1 MGSGGVLWKCVIRDS
16 ADALAYGTSTDTPVA
31 VKVAVFKRP
40 KSLPEESLQSAGREP
55 TSEAPTDDSDKWYH
69 EVQMMKRLSQHRN
82 CPYIVRLLGTT
93 VTTMT
98 GGLLR
103 TNICMEW
110 FPHDMSNFL
119 KLSTS
124 PPTQKDIA
132 LFARQICLGLD
143 YIHHEDIVHCDIK
156 PDNLLINQQG
166 NLVKIADF
174 GSAFPL
180 ALGTTQTYDCFA
192 GTPHYQAPEILLKE
206 DECGH
211 AVDLWALGCVVA
223 YLAISTNQLWINAE
237 ALNAQPGIQG
247 SLPYSER
254 STHRSIQMLSIVA
267 VLGLQSEN
275 FEQDNFFS
283 AENVTQIMDEECV
296 VPDKLITMAMRG
308 SFARAAEFRKLVTDE
323 IGSSGFD
330 FVSKCLQLRSEKR
343 FSAAEAMKHEYLRG

>member
-1 MGSGGVLWKCVIRDS
+1 MLHIGSGGVLWKCVIRDS

-124 PPTQKDIA
+124 PPTQKEIA
-132 LFARQICLGLD
+132 LFVRQICLGLD
-143 YIHHEDIVHCDIK
+143 YIHHEGIVHCDIK

-180 ALGTTQTYDCFA
+180 ALGTTQTYVCAAIALMMRF
-192 GTPHYQAPEILLKE
+192 GTELCPRTASQA
-206 DECGH
+206 
-211 AVDLWALGCVVA
+211 
-223 YLAISTNQLWINAE
+223 
-237 ALNAQPGIQG
+237 
-247 SLPYSER
+247 LPTTKLPR
-254 STHRSIQMLSIVA
+254 SS
-267 VLGLQSEN
+267 
-275 FEQDNFFS
+275 
-283 AENVTQIMDEECV
+283 
-296 VPDKLITMAMRG
+296 
-308 SFARAAEFRKLVTDE
+308 
-323 IGSSGFD
+323 
-330 FVSKCLQLRSEKR
+330 
-343 FSAAEAMKHEYLRG
+343 